1 MSERSV
7 VKDSWPKD
15 IDVGGDMITHVLL
28 KLFLPPTETCK
39 PDKKFSFF
47 PPCLLSL
54 VVVQSS
60 IFRSRHNP
68 ESLAVRV
75 S

>member
-1 MSERSV
+1 MSIRSV
-7 VKDSWPKD
+7 VRDSWPKD

-47 PPCLLSL
+47 PSFFIKFGC
-54 VVVQSS
+54 SS
-60 IFRSRHNP
+60 VINI
-68 ESLAVRV
+68 
-75 S
+75 